1 MATLK
6 SIKNKYLSASD
17 GEALGVTTNTE
28 NVSLLSL
35 KLATADSL
43 SKFNLVDGISDGYT
57 DKTGVDASST
67 NATNQGGYM
76 YGAVANYMGDSS
88 DGALSTTANV
98 TLTVPTTNGSYD
110 GDMVVKQYS
119 TLTINAGHTL
129 TVNQPCRGLFI
140 YVAGDC
146 TIDGT
151 LSMTGKGGNA
161 NPTTSGGS
169 DSNAVGANGLQLG
182 LMTTGGSETFTND
195 GTGFNGA
202 GNAVRTATANT
213 ANISSSGTIFSIARV
228 GGAAT
233 VGAGPT
239 PPNPSQTNGTN
250 GATGANTIGTGG
262 GGTGTIQDANPHPA
276 ARSGGGGAGGAF
288 SGGAGGGGNYG
299 ANAQAGDGG
308 DYGGEGG
315 AGVANTVPPSA
326 GGAGN
331 PGSDTVSGDGR
342 QGAMAEDGAGGII
355 WLVVGGNIN
364 IGANG
369 QIQAHG
375 KIGGLA
381 YVPGGASGGGAAMVL
396 HTGSYTVNNTNST
409 PISMAGGTM
418 PTNEW
423 YAPNTGGNGGTGGHQ
438 VAQLGRTI
446 ENLTLIST
454 ATTAQAVPTKADVVM
469 TYTNGAGTAT
479 INTDLIASV
488 SRDGGTTYTDVTL
501 ASQGT
506 TGGHTILSASN
517 VDISGQPSGSSMRY
531 KVRTLNQ
538 SAGVKETRVQ
548 GVSLGWA

>member
-17 GEALGVTTNTE
+17 GGALGVTTNTE

-57 DKTGVDASST
+57 DETGVDASST

-88 DGALSTTANV
+88 DGALSTTGNV
-98 TLTVPTTNGSYD
+98 THTVLNPNGSYD

-119 TLTINAGHTL
+119 TLTINAGHTM
-129 TVNQPCRGLFI
+129 TTNIPCRGMFI

-151 LSMTGKGGNA
+151 LSMTGKGGKSD
-161 NPTTSGGS
+161 PTASGGS

-202 GNAVRTATANT
+202 GTAVRTATANT
-213 ANISSSGTIFSIARV
+213 ANISSSGTIFSIAKV
-228 GGAAT
+228 GAAGGAA
-233 VGAGPT
+233 AGPT
-239 PPNPSQTNGTN
+239 PPNPTRNNGGN

-262 GGTGTIQDANPHPA
+262 GGSGCIQDTNPYPS

-299 ANAQAGDGG
+299 ANAQATPGG
-308 DYGGEGG
+308 DYGGTGGEGR
-315 AGVANTVPPSA
+315 ANTVPPSA

-331 PGSDTVSGDGR
+331 PGADTVSGDSR
-342 QGAMAEDGAGGII
+342 QGAMAEDGVGGII
-355 WLVVGGNIN
+355 WLVVGGNLS

-381 YVPGGASGGGAAMVL
+381 YVQGGASGGGAAMVL

-418 PTNEW
+418 PTNTW
-423 YAPNTGGNGGTGGHQ
+423 HAPSFSGNGGAGGFK
-438 VAQLGRTI
+438 VAQLSRTI
-446 ENLTLIST
+446 SNLTLIST
-454 ATTAQAVPTKADVVM
+454 ATTAQAVPTTVRMVLDE
-469 TYTNGAGTAT
+469 YTSTGSAT
-479 INTDLIASV
+479 LNTDIKAYA
-488 SRDGGTTYTDVTL
+488 SRDGGTTYTQVTL

-506 TGGHTILSASN
+506 IETNHRLLSGS
-517 VDISGQPSGSSMRY
+517 VDVSGQPSGSSMRY
-531 KVRTLNQ
+531 KVETLNQ
-538 SAGVKETRVQ
+538 SATKETRIY
-548 GVSLGWA
+548 GTSLAWA